1 MDDIT
6 IIDDPGE
13 ITSANFD
20 ANGNFYNP
28 NDSGSNPSS
37 AWLASLFGNGFNSQN
52 DNSALF
58 KEYMQFIRDNTNY
71 NNSWSAQQADKQM
84 QFQDLQRRYAELFN
98 SREAAK
104 NRNWQEFMSSSAHQ
118 REVADLKAAGLNPVL
133 SASGGNGAAIGSGAS
148 ASIGQAQGS
157 KGETDESANM
167 AITSLLSGFLSS
179 MMNLEGQRINAQTN
193 LAVADKYTAMERI
206 IEQMKESYGKWEH
219 ENYPSNLY
227 SAIAAL
233 IGMMGN
239 NDPSITGRNVWNNL
253 GAFGNYLFKSGD
265 NWKNKIGN
273 IFSKIG
279 SLFDTSFSYDSKHDS
294 WWSSG
299 RGSSG
304 RSGKFSKKY

>member
-1 MDDIT
+1 MNEIS

-58 KEYMQFIRDNTNY
+58 KEYMQFVRDNTNY

-104 NRNWQEFMSSSAHQ
+104 NRNWQEFMSSTAHQ
-118 REVADLKAAGLNPVL
+118 REIADLKAAGLNPVL

-148 ASIGQAQGS
+148 ASIGQAQGA
-157 KGETDESANM
+157 KGETDESSNM

-193 LAVADKYTAMERI
+193 LAVAEKYTAMEKI
-206 IEQMKESYGKWEH
+206 VQQMKNNYGKWEH
-219 ENYPSNLY
+219 ENYPSNIY
-227 SAIAAL
+227 EAVSAL
-233 IGMMGN
+233 IGAFGDIN
-239 NDPSITGRNVWNNL
+239 PRAAVQDFWDGARDFANGLFGKKTNDNL
-253 GAFGNYLFKSGD
+253 GSGSQWYTGNG
-265 NWKNKIGN
+265 
-273 IFSKIG
+273 
-279 SLFDTSFSYDSKHDS
+279 
-294 WWSSG
+294 SSG
-299 RGSSG
+299 RG
-304 RSGKFSKKY
+304 GKFSKSNLKP